1 MNKKTII
8 LGSVF
13 TILVFILFFIV
24 LKKEEKPNTVVI
36 QKEYNIVNDYSEFFT
51 MVNCANKYY
60 SYLSLGDID
69 NLSKLL
75 DGRSEDEN
83 RINLYKG
90 KNISYNVKEMYYRN
104 NRYYLKGIV
113 NEELIKSIKELN
125 EEYLIINVDSNK
137 KLFNIEVID
146 KNIYEEAINGK

>member
-13 TILVFILFFIV
+13 AVLVFILIFFV
-24 LKKEEKPNTVVI
+24 LKKEEKPNTVI
-36 QKEYNIVNDYSEFFT
+36 EKKQYNIVSDYSEFFT

-75 DGRSEDEN
+75 DGRSEEEE
-83 RINLYKG
+83 RIKLYKG
-90 KNISYNVKEMYYRN
+90 KNISYKVKEMYYGN

-125 EEYLIINVDSNK
+125 EEYLIINVDSNR

-146 KNIYEEAINGK
+146 KKIYEEAINGK